1 MRSRCFNSQP
11 PEGGWALR
19 RGWFGGWC
27 RFNSQPPEGGWP
39 SSQPSAHSFR
49 VSTHSRPKAAGC
61 RYGRHAAI
69 RGRFQ
74 LTAARRRLVNSGVR
88 TCCHWW
94 FQLTAARR
102 RLGDFVTRHPPRG
115 KVSTHSRPKA
125 AGEGLGNPAL
135 VAAMFQLTAA
145 RRRLAF
151 FALFFLEMTMFQLTA
166 ARRRLDKRPRAPA
179 RRRGFNSQP
188 PEGGWPVR
196 TTRRNPWEG
205 FNSQPPEGG
214 WQRARAIR

>member
-1 MRSRCFNSQP
+1 MAVKPRCWPIS
-11 PEGGWALR
+11 
-19 RGWFGGWC
+19 
-27 RFNSQPPEGGWP
+27 RFNSQPPEGGWG
-39 SSQPSAHSFR
+39 SMSN
-49 VSTHSRPKAAGC
+49 G
-61 RYGRHAAI
+61 
-69 RGRFQ
+69 
-74 LTAARRRLVNSGVR
+74 
-88 TCCHWW
+88 TCKIIK